1 MALNLVYIAIAFVL
15 VFGWFEWARQPQRR
29 DACSLLALVGYV
41 LGTVSLLMVVA
52 SVVYAQRVGGFAFGD
67 PLWLRIIRL
76 GSAISCGGLM
86 FAVLGVWRRSALR
99 WYALGFSLGTL
110 FFWLGAAV
118 GE

>member
-1 MALNLVYIAIAFVL
+1 
-15 VFGWFEWARQPQRR
+15 
-29 DACSLLALVGYV
+29 
-41 LGTVSLLMVVA
+41 
-52 SVVYAQRVGGFAFGD
+52 
-67 PLWLRIIRL
+67 L
-76 GSAISCGGLM
+76 GSAISCGGLI